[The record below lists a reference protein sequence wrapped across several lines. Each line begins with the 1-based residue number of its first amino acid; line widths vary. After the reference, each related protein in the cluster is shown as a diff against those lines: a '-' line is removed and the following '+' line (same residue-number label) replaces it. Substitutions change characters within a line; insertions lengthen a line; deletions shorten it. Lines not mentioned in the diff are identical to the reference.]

1 MALLVLNGTE
11 QDISKFI
18 IPFTSEK
25 NFFFYTVTVFE
36 TDLQWHQVIAL
47 RSGFSVNKIQF
58 LDGMIIDDSYF
69 DLKGLTISS
78 IDLDW
83 EPYLWISDCEK
94 DNKGCKVNGFMV
106 DLVDLIAG
114 RLNFTYDST
123 KVQSCIRSLVKY
135 RLSRSLKA
143 KNKFVFKTMKSSKVI
158 YLELLC

>member
-18 IPFTSEK
+18 IPSTSEK

-36 TDLQWHQVIAL
+36 TELLWHQVMAL

-58 LDGMIIDDSYF
+58 LDGMILDDSYF

-94 DNKGCKVNGFMV
+94 DNGDV
-106 DLVDLIAG
+106 
-114 RLNFTYDST
+114 T
-123 KVQSCIRSLVKY
+123 
-135 RLSRSLKA
+135 
-143 KNKFVFKTMKSSKVI
+143 
-158 YLELLC
+158 